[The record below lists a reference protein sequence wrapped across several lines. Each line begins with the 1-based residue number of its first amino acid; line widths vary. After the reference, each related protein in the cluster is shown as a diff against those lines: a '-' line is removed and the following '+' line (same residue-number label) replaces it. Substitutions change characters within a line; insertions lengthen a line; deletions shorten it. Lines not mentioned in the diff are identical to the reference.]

1 MNTLRE
7 AAQQAEAVLR
17 GCLEHPDAAD
27 AIAALRAALAEP
39 AIKPDLTTEPVAW
52 AMRRP
57 DGLILDVICPEEH
70 EAYEGEYTIPL
81 YAHPYDQ
88 TALELCDT
96 CGWKTLIPG
105 EGCLNCERQP
115 KAEPQEPFGYFN
127 NPALDG
133 WTDCAETDEGA
144 IALYAAPQ
152 PRRRLDDKQLEVVI
166 YEHTKLNPNQA
177 DDRELI
183 GYIINAIRAIEA
195 AVWGDGK

>member
-1 MNTLRE
+1 MTALRE

-39 AIKPDLTTEPVAW
+39 DEPIAW
-52 AMRRP
+52 AMPRP

-70 EAYEGEYTIPL
+70 AREPGQYTVPL

-88 TALELCDT
+88 QALELCEE
-96 CGWKTLIPG
+96 CGWKTLIPD

-115 KAEPQEPFGYFN
+115 KAEQEPFGYFK
-127 NPALDG
+127 PEPFG

-152 PRRRLDDKQLEVVI
+152 PRRQPPPSGR
-166 YEHTKLNPNQA
+166 
-177 DDRELI
+177 
-183 GYIINAIRAIEA
+183 
-195 AVWGDGK
+195 